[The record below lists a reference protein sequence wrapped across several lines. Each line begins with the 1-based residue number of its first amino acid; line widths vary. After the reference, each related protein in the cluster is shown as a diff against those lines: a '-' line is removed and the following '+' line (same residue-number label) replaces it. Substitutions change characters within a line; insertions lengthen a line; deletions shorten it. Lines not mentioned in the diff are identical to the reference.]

1 MSVLEEMQNL
11 VKELNYHAERYYKFD
26 SPVISDGEYDSSRNK
41 ILQ

>member
-26 SPVISDGEYDSSRNK
+26 SPVDRKSVV
-41 ILQ
+41 